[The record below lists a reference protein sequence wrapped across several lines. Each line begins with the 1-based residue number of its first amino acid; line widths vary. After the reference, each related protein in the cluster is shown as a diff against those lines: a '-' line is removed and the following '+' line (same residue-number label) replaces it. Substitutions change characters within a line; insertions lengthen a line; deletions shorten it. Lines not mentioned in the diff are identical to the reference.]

1 MIAVAD
7 VMKEDSKKAIM
18 QLQNMG
24 IRVVMLTGD
33 NARTAAAIGEK
44 SGVDEVISD
53 VLPEGKEEVIR
64 RLSGAGKVAM
74 VGDGINDAP
83 ALKRSDV
90 GIAMGGVGSHSAIEA
105 ASVVIMDDDI
115 GKLPLSVKMA
125 RRTETIVKENI
136 IFSLSVKAIV
146 FILAS
151 FGLSD
156 MWLAVIAD
164 TGVSLIAVA
173 NSLRALMYK
182 EK

>member
-1 MIAVAD
+1 MD
-7 VMKEDSKKAIM
+7 GYYGELLPDEKLLTLDKLKKD
-18 QLQNMG
+18 G
-24 IRVVMLTGD
+24 V
-33 NARTAAAIGEK
+33 TAYC
-44 SGVDEVISD
+44 
-53 VLPEGKEEVIR
+53 
-64 RLSGAGKVAM
+64 
-74 VGDGINDAP
+74 GDGINDAP

-136 IFSLSVKAIV
+136 IFSLSVKAII

-151 FGLSD
+151 FGLSN

-173 NSLRALMYK
+173 NALRALYFRK
-182 EK
+182 K